1 MQGKYYFFIKQ
12 SNVVLHYFFMIFV
25 HGFPCSEMLQFPN
38 QNADTSQKEDNGM
51 ARLGIVIA
59 RPGDTSFAELQ
70 QLAKEAESAGF
81 ESVYSPEFMND
92 ALSNCHIM
100 AQATSKVKVGTWIV
114 NIYLRHPALCAQT
127 AVAIDDTSKGRL
139 ILGLGVSHRPLVEGI
154 YKEKMDKPREYM
166 REYIGTIRNIVT
178 GQGFPGAPMQ
188 PRAATYKVPIYVGAL
203 ALGTVELCGEMADG
217 AMLYLCPTSR
227 MPRVMAALEKGAAK
241 AKRSVSSVDITNGI
255 PACIS
260 DDLNAAKAAARNN
273 LAFYGGLPFYNKL
286 FQSSG
291 FAEEAERL
299 AKGDANG
306 VSDRMAEAVSLIGP
320 PSRCREQLAAF
331 REAGVQLPIITPVV
345 LPGQTATQAVRKAIE
360 TFAQ

>member
-1 MQGKYYFFIKQ
+1 MGD
-12 SNVVLHYFFMIFV
+12 SR
-25 HGFPCSEMLQFPN
+25 
-38 QNADTSQKEDNGM
+38 M
-51 ARLGIVIA
+51 ARLGIVVA

-70 QLAKEAESAGF
+70 QLAREAESAGF

-100 AQATSKVKVGTWIV
+100 AQATSKVKVGTWIA

-154 YKEKMDKPREYM
+154 YKENMDKPREYM
-166 REYIGTIRNIVT
+166 REYINTIRNIVT
-178 GQGFPGAPMQ
+178 GKGFPGAPMQ
-188 PRAATYKVPIYVGAL
+188 LRAATYKVPIYVGAL

-227 MPRVMAALEKGAAK
+227 MPRVIAALEKGTAK
-241 AKRSVSSVDITNGI
+241 AGRSVSSVDITNGI
-255 PACIS
+255 PTCIS
-260 DDLNAAKAAARNN
+260 DDLNAAKATARNN

-291 FAEEAERL
+291 FVEEAEKL

-306 VSDRMAEAVSLIGP
+306 VSNKMAESVSLIGS
-320 PSRCREQLAAF
+320 PSRCREQLAGF
-331 REAGVQLPIITPVV
+331 REAGVQLPIIVPVA
-345 LPGQTATQAVRKAIE
+345 LPGQTAAQAVRKAIE
-360 TFAQ
+360 TFA

>member
-1 MQGKYYFFIKQ
+1 
-12 SNVVLHYFFMIFV
+12 
-25 HGFPCSEMLQFPN
+25 
-38 QNADTSQKEDNGM
+38 M
-51 ARLGIVIA
+51 ARLGIVAA
-59 RPGDTSFAELQ
+59 RPGEVSFAELQ
-70 QLAKEAESAGF
+70 ELTREAESAGIEAVF
-81 ESVYSPEFMND
+81 SPEFMND
-92 ALSNCHIM
+92 ALANCQLM
-100 AQATSKVKVGTWIV
+100 AQATSKIKVGTWIA

-154 YKEKMDKPREYM
+154 YKEKMDRPREFL
-166 REYIGTIRNIVT
+166 REYIATIRDITT
-178 GQGFPGAPMQ
+178 GKGYPGAPVQ

-241 AKRSVSSVDITNGI
+241 AKRSVSNVDITTGL
-255 PACIS
+255 PTCLS
-260 DDLNAAKAAARNN
+260 DDLNAAKDTAKRN

-291 FAEEAERL
+291 FVQEAEAL
-299 AKGDANG
+299 AKGNAQG
-306 VSDRMAEAVSLIGP
+306 VSDKMAEELSLIGP

-331 REAGVQLPIITPVV
+331 RAAGIQLPIIVPVPV
-345 LPGQTATQAVRKAIE
+345 GNQTYAQAVRKAIE
-360 TFAQ
+360 TFA